1 MVGKWL
7 ILGGVVLASFMY
19 GSAAKAEG
27 RCPPGYF
34 PIGDQSVQGCAPIP
48 GYERP
53 SPRPNPGPRLP
64 PPEKPKYGYGKEYG
78 NSYIAIVR
86 HPKATDIWATWNH
99 RTEQKAMQTALNACT
114 QTMKTGCVIYTVS
127 QNQVVAIVRDS
138 DNELWKGGGKNA
150 RAAQESAL
158 ILCQQY
164 SKGKGC
170 GVLHTFA
177 SEPLKQPKIRD
188 KKKYLNFLEDSASD
202 VSQSYFPDRAVGN
215 PVTSGKIL
223 FSDPQVGV
231 WSMLSAGDGTGKNC
245 AVAFT
250 AAPNGANTV
259 LFSGPTVKGT
269 GAILFQGTGIPAT
282 NAIKEIRPT
291 LTFKGAQPTPINAA
305 LVPQGSNSGIL
316 VLTDMVNMMRQTNT
330 ENEVTLQLDGKEV
343 FRGSMTGFMKARSAM
358 IECMKAG

>member
-1 MVGKWL
+1 MLGKWL
-7 ILGGVVLASFMY
+7 ILGGAVLASFMY
-19 GSAAKAEG
+19 GSAATAEG

-48 GYERP
+48 VYETPR
-53 SPRPNPGPRLP
+53 SRPNPGSRLP

-78 NSYIAIVR
+78 NSYIAIAR

-99 RTEQKAMQTALNACT
+99 RTEQKAMQTALNACN
-114 QTMKTGCVIYTVS
+114 QIMKTGCVMYTVTW
-127 QNQVVAIVRDS
+127 NTVVAVVRDA
-138 DNELWKGGGKNA
+138 DNEFWKGGGKNA

-158 ILCQQY
+158 ILCHQY
-164 SKGKGC
+164 SKSKGC
-170 GVLHTFA
+170 GVLHSFT

-188 KKKYLNFLEDSASD
+188 QKKYLSFLEDPASD
-202 VSQSYFPDRAVGN
+202 ISQSYFPDRASGN
-215 PVTSGKIL
+215 PVASGKNL

-250 AAPNGANTV
+250 AAPNSTNTV
-259 LFSGPTVKGT
+259 LFSGPTAKGA
-269 GAILFQGTGIPAT
+269 GAILFQGPGIPAT
-282 NAIKEIRPT
+282 NTIKEIRPT
-291 LTFKGAQPTPINAA
+291 LTFKGTQPISINAA
-305 LVPQGSNSGIL
+305 LVPQGSNSGIM

-358 IECMKAG
+358 LACMKAG